1 MRLIAL
7 LPLAA
12 LLLNPFPATA
22 GEGCLQN
29 AEAAVRQLFE
39 GADANQD
46 GSLTRTEYEDAG
58 LQEFGVS
65 FEESDRDANGLTSN
79 SEYLELYRKHH
90 PPVDRS
96 DV

>member
-1 MRLIAL
+1 MRMIATL
-7 LPLAA
+7 SLAA
-12 LLLNPFPATA
+12 LFLNTSPAAA
-22 GEGCLQN
+22 GEGCPQN
-29 AEAAVRQLFE
+29 AEAAVRRLFE

-46 GSLTRTEYEDAG
+46 GALTLAEYEDAG

-65 FEESDRDANGLTSN
+65 FEESDLDANGLTSA